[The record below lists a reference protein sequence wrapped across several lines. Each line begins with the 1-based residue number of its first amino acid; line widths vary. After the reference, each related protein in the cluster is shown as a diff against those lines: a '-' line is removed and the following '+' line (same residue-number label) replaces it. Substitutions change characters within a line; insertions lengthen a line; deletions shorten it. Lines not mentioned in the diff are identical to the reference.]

1 MIVIY
6 LFRSLKVS
14 NNCQVKLMIKI
25 LSKIK
30 MKNKSKSNFSI
41 EVDMKNKSTREP
53 TNSIINYYIKK
64 SRCREGR
71 SKFQKKF

>member
-14 NNCQVKLMIKI
+14 NNCLVKLIIKI
-25 LSKIK
+25 LWKIK
-30 MKNKSKSNFSI
+30 MKNKSISNFSI
-41 EVDMKNKSTREP
+41 EVDMKNKSTSEP

-71 SKFQKKF
+71 SKFRKKF